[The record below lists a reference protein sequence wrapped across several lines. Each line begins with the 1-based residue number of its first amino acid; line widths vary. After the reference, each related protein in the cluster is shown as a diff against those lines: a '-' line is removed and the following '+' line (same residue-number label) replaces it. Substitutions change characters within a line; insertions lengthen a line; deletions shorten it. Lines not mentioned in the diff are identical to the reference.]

1 MKISHFNTFPYGG
14 AATAA
19 IRIHAGL
26 NQLAQAS
33 TARNSFNSQFWF
45 CRNEKNIEL
54 DRSFQ
59 KIEFLPLPT
68 GFLNGALERR
78 KQKNRQREIY
88 RQFNRH
94 LATRPSGVETFS
106 MAELPEPT
114 RLNWATMAS
123 DIVHLHWIS
132 YLADYPTFF
141 RSIPDA
147 VPLVWTLHDMNAF
160 TGGCHYANQ
169 CQQFRFGC
177 GDCEQVTERGM
188 GDVSRTGFEAK
199 RMALAKK
206 TIHVVTPSDWLGTL
220 AQKSRVWP
228 EATTFQ
234 TIKYGLDLNQ
244 FRPID
249 KSFARKQ
256 LGINS
261 DAVLV
266 GFGADDVNNRRKG
279 VHHLL
284 NAFRKIS
291 DQAQAAT
298 RSTDSGNSVDT
309 VEGLLFG
316 AGKIEDCA
324 DLPRLHQMGFVDSI
338 YQQQLIYSAAD
349 MVVVPSR
356 EDNQPQVGLEAMAC
370 GTPVIG
376 FRAGGIPEYVRHD
389 QTGLLAELGNES
401 QLAAQILQ
409 LARDASF
416 RRRLG
421 RQARA
426 MMESEF
432 EMAQQSQKYVQLYQS
447 SIGQSSMR
455 NVA

>member
-19 IRIHAGL
+19 IRIHEGL
-26 NQLAQAS
+26 NQLAQAPA
-33 TARNSFNSQFWF
+33 ARNSLNSQFWF
-45 CRNEKNIEL
+45 YRNEKNIEL

-78 KQKNRQREIY
+78 KQKYRQREIY
-88 RQFNRH
+88 RQFNLH
-94 LATRPSGVETFS
+94 LATRPAGVETFS

-114 RLNWATMAS
+114 RLNWAAIAS

-132 YLADYPTFF
+132 YLADYPSFF

-177 GDCEQVTERGM
+177 GDCEQVTERGI
-188 GDVSRTGFEAK
+188 GDVSRIGFEAK
-199 RMALAKK
+199 RTALAKK

-256 LGINS
+256 LGIDS

-279 VHHLL
+279 VQHLL
-284 NAFRKIS
+284 NAFRYIAERASRVQGVGEIS
-291 DQAQAAT
+291 QPVAAI
-298 RSTDSGNSVDT
+298 
-309 VEGLLFG
+309 EGLLFG
-316 AGKIEDCA
+316 AGKIEEST

-338 YQQQLIYSAAD
+338 YKQQLIYSAAD

-376 FRAGGIPEYVRHD
+376 FRAGGIPEYVRHN
-389 QTGLLAELGNES
+389 QTGLLAELGNET
-401 QLAAQILQ
+401 QLADQILQ
-409 LARDASF
+409 LARDA
-416 RRRLG
+416 RYRHRLG

-432 EMAQQSQKYVQLYQS
+432 EIAQQTQKYVQLYLS
-447 SIGQSSMR
+447 SIDHASVR
-455 NVA
+455 DVA